1 MRAERKGIL
10 MNEVDLA
17 LLGLRSWVG
26 VVMLAHGVKHLRG
39 RDKTTNWLDSVGF
52 RSAPL
57 QWFAMTAT
65 EIGVG
70 VLLIFGLLTSMAAAG
85 TASIMVVAYLTVH
98 RRVGF
103 WVTARPDEGWEYVAT
118 LLVASFAIGLL
129 GPGEWSIDHAIGI
142 AADLDGWT
150 GLLIVIGG
158 EFAGLGQVATFFRP
172 QPQ

>member
-1 MRAERKGIL
+1 

-17 LLGLRSWVG
+17 LLGLRAWVG

-39 RDKTTNWLDSVGF
+39 REKTTNWLASIGY
-52 RSAPL
+52 RNAPL
-57 QWFAMTAT
+57 QWFAMSAT
-65 EIGVG
+65 EVG
-70 VLLIFGLLTSMAAAG
+70 AGLLLIAGLLTSLAAAG

-98 RRVGF
+98 RRMGF

-118 LLVASFAIGLL
+118 LLVASLVIGLL

-142 AADLDGWT
+142 ADDLDGWT
-150 GLLIVIGG
+150 GLLIVIAG

-172 QPQ
+172 EAQ